1 MKNLLLKIFALFPAC
16 IAWPLLAQQ
25 GDVLPASVYEG
36 IPFEME
42 KVTLPQFATRS
53 VPITDFGAVPD
64 GKTLNT
70 KAINEAIASVSSQGG
85 GRVVIPSGYWLTGPI
100 ELQSGVELYTEKN
113 AFILF
118 SEDHSLYK
126 KEGASKRELSL
137 SPIYAN
143 HANNIAITGDGIFD
157 GNGNTWRMV
166 KRGKLTAG
174 QWKERVTSGG
184 VVNEAGDVWY
194 PSQAAMEGEGRP
206 NMVRLFEC
214 NRVLLQGVTFRNSPA
229 WCIHPIHCED
239 LTLHQVSVINP
250 WYSQNGDALDVE
262 SCNRVV
268 IYDCTFDAGDDAI
281 CIKSG
286 KDKAGRERGWPCQNV
301 IARENVVYHG
311 HGGFVVGSEMSGGV
325 KNIFIDNCTFI
336 GTDVGIR
343 FKSTRGRGGV
353 VENIYC
359 QRINMF
365 EIANENILFDLYYG
379 VKGNNTHAEPVNE
392 GTPCFRNIYISDVK
406 AIGGRCAMLF
416 NGLPEMPI
424 ENIKLKDISI
434 SATQTGAIIRQAKDI
449 VMENVSIEAK
459 DGKPVSLQNVKQ
471 VMLNGKKIKSVGE
484 KAEIITKQ

>member
-1 MKNLLLKIFALFPAC
+1 MKKLLPGILLF
-16 IAWPLLAQQ
+16 LTVGLAGTLHAQP
-25 GDVLPASVYEG
+25 GDALPASVYEG
-36 IPFEME
+36 LPFEMK
-42 KVTLPQFATRS
+42 KVEQPHFARYTVS
-53 VPITDFGAVPD
+53 ITDFGAVPD

-70 KAINEAIASVSSQGG
+70 EAINNAIASVSRQGG
-85 GRVVIPSGYWLTGPI
+85 GRVVIPSGYWVTGPI
-100 ELQSGVELYTEKN
+100 RLQSGVELHTEKN

-126 KEGASKRELSL
+126 KEGAKKGEPSL
-137 SPIYAN
+137 SPISAD
-143 HANNIAITGDGIFD
+143 HADNIAITGDGIFD
-157 GNGNTWRMV
+157 GNGDTWRMV
-166 KRGKLTAG
+166 KRSKLTAG

-262 SCNRVV
+262 SCDRVV

-301 IARENVVYHG
+301 IARNNVVYHG

-359 QRINMF
+359 RNINMF
-365 EIANENILFDLYYG
+365 DIANENILFDLYYG
-379 VKGNNTHAEPVNE
+379 VKNKDNRPVAVDE
-392 GTPCFRNIYISDVK
+392 GTPQFRNIYIANVK

-416 NGLPEMPI
+416 NGLPEMPVK
-424 ENIKLKDISI
+424 NIALKNISI
-434 SATQTGAIIRQAKDI
+434 SGSTTGAIIRQS
-449 VMENVSIEAK
+449 ENIIM
-459 DGKPVSLQNVKQ
+459 DNVVITPKEGDAVVWEQ
-471 VMLNGKKIKSVGE
+471 VKNVTFNGKKIKPVGE
-484 KAEIITKQ
+484 KTEIISK